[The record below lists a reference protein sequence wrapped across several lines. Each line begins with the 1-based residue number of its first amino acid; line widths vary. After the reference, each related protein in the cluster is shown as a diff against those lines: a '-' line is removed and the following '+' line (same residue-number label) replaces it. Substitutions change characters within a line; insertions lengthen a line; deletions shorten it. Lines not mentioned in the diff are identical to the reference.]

1 MIIELKDIPAQPIK
15 KLDIH
20 IEFSE
25 NGITVTSLTSPPQIS
40 KGSKGSKGFPV
51 SQGNTGIPVSQDNT
65 GMPVSQDNS
74 KEPSEIPQEMLNAD
88 F

>member
-25 NGITVTSLTSPPQIS
+25 NGITVTSLTSPPQ
-40 KGSKGSKGFPV
+40 GSKGSKGF
-51 SQGNTGIPVSQDNT
+51 PVSQDNT

>member
-15 KLDIH
+15 KIDIH

-25 NGITVTSLTSPPQIS
+25 NGITVTSLTSPPRNI
-40 KGSKGSKGFPV
+40 GNPV
-51 SQGNTGIPVSQDNT
+51 TQGNT

>member
-40 KGSKGSKGFPV
+40 KGSKGFPV
-51 SQGNTGIPVSQDNT
+51 SQDIGKASQE
-65 GMPVSQDNS
+65 SS

>member
-40 KGSKGSKGFPV
+40 KGNS
-51 SQGNTGIPVSQDNT
+51 